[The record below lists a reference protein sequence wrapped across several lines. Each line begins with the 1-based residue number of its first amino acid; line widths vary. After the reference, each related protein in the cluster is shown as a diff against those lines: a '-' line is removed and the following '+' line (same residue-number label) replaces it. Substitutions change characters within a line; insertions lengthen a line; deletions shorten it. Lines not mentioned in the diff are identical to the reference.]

1 MLVHM
6 IYFPKERV
14 ISMKK
19 AIILGCPGSGKSTF
33 ARKLRDAT
41 GIPLY
46 YLDMLWHKP
55 DQTNVTREE
64 FDQRLHEILI
74 RDEWIIDGNYNRTI
88 EERVRNCDTVFLFA
102 LPVDVCVEGARSRV
116 GTQREDLPWV
126 EEELDP
132 EFHQFILDFRRDYLP
147 EIYET
152 LEKYC
157 NREIII
163 FKSRNDT
170 EKFLTGLDYRA

>member
-1 MLVHM
+1 
-6 IYFPKERV
+6 
-14 ISMKK
+14 MKK

-41 GIPLY
+41 GLPLF

-64 FDQRLHEILI
+64 FDRGLQDILVL
-74 RDEWIIDGNYNRTI
+74 DEWIIDGNYTRTI
-88 EERVRNCDTVFLFA
+88 EERLKYCDTVFLFD
-102 LPVDVCVEGARSRV
+102 LPVEVCVDGVRSRV

-132 EFHQFILDFRRDYLP
+132 EFHHFILDF
-147 EIYET
+147 
-152 LEKYC
+152 K
-157 NREIII
+157 
-163 FKSRNDT
+163 
-170 EKFLTGLDYRA
+170 